1 MRKILFILASF
12 LLSSYVCATQIK
24 GVVDN
29 ETITAKISSLDI
41 TRIIVQGDRIK
52 SLKGIR
58 GAYTREND
66 ENNGE
71 VYLQPTSLYQNTAF
85 SVLIE
90 TEKGRHFTLLLTP
103 ISVPGGTLMLVPKG
117 VGREEAA
124 RFEQASDYQI
134 TLSHLIRA
142 MATNTI
148 PEGYSISEVDNKTRY
163 HFGNIATLRLKTIY
177 QGLHFQGQIYEISN
191 TQSFP
196 IFLDEK
202 QFYKQGTRAISLEA
216 IEIAPHGKVKLLRV
230 VSHA

>member
-1 MRKILFILASF
+1 MRRILLVILN
-12 LLSSYVCATQIK
+12 LLITSQVYATQIK
-24 GVVDN
+24 GVIDN

-52 SLKGIR
+52 TLKGIK

-71 VYLQPTSLYQNTAF
+71 VYLQPSTLYQNAAF
-85 SVLIE
+85 TVLIE
-90 TEKGRHFTLLLTP
+90 TEKKRHFTLLLTP
-103 ISVPGGTLMLVPKG
+103 VAVPGGTLMLVPKG

-124 RFEQASDYQI
+124 QFEQSSDYQTTI
-134 TLSHLIRA
+134 SHLIRA
-142 MATNTI
+142 MATDSV
-148 PEGYSISEVDNKTRY
+148 PEGYSISEVDNKTLY

-177 QGLHFQGQIYEISN
+177 QGLHFQGQIYELTN

-196 IFLDEK
+196 IKLDEK
-202 QFYKQGTRAISLEA
+202 QFFKKGISAISLENVTV
-216 IEIAPHGKVKLLRV
+216 APHGKIKLIRV